1 VNKSQLVD
9 KLAKTAGINRKAA
22 AVAVDVACDAMAEV
36 LAKGGRIELRGFGTI
51 KVKNYEGYLGRNPK
65 YGGYIAVGPKKLPAF
80 KQAGKLR
87 ERLNGKVTVTDGTD
101 NNEEIQSQVLNA
113 RK

>member
-1 VNKSQLVD
+1 
-9 KLAKTAGINRKAA
+9 LAKTIGINRKAA
-22 AVAVDVACDAMAEV
+22 AVAVDVACEAMAET

-51 KVKNYEGYLGRNPK
+51 KVKEYEGYLGRNPK
-65 YGGYIAVGPKKLPAF
+65 DGRNIAVSPKKLPAF

-87 ERLNGKVTVTDGTD
+87 ERLNSKVTVTGGTD
-101 NNEEIQSQVLNA
+101 ANEGFQSRVLNA